1 MSNHGD
7 SPDQELIRAARA
19 LSAANDDLHDNV
31 RPRSPA
37 EVLEPARAPE
47 PPSGRRRRRTHPFF
61 VVVNGLMS
69 LLVVGLIAVGGL
81 LYFAKQQFDKNG
93 PLETTTVFVIPKG
106 EGVNAIAERLER
118 EGIISDRR
126 IFVASVIYFKVQER
140 LKAGE
145 YEIRKRSSMRFVLD
159 KLVEGRAVLYKVSIP
174 EGLTSEQIVARLN
187 AHEML
192 KGEVSEVPPEGSML
206 PDTYKFS
213 RGMTRQDLVDR
224 MQAEQ
229 RKFVTR
235 LWKKRKS
242 GLPVKTPREA
252 IILASIVE
260 KETGRADE
268 RSRVAGVFV
277 NRLKKGMRL
286 QSDPTII
293 YGLVG
298 GKATLGRG
306 IRKSELEKATPY
318 NTYKIK
324 GLTPTPIANPGRA
337 AIEAVLNPA
346 DTKDLYFV
354 ADGTG
359 GHAFAITLAQHNLNV
374 SAWRKIEKERREKAE
389 AEAKARVAAGTAV
402 GAGGQAAGGGPVPS
416 ATPAL
421 PLSGVAPNTLQAQ
434 QPAISNLS
442 AETAP
447 GGISGSLIEGFNFSL
462 PAPGAG
468 VSIQLPPLEEN
479 TAVSAPA
486 EQSSGI
492 TGAAPPPPD
501 RKPAR

>member
-7 SPDQELIRAARA
+7 SPDQELIRAAQA
-19 LSAANDDLHDNV
+19 ISAANDDLHDNA

-47 PPSGRRRRRTHPFF
+47 PPSGRRRRRTHPIF
-61 VVVNGLMS
+61 VLVNGLMS
-69 LLVVGLIAVGGL
+69 LLVIGLIGVGGL
-81 LYFAKQQFDKNG
+81 FYFAKQQFDKNG
-93 PLETTTVFVIPKG
+93 PLEHTTVFVIPKG

-192 KGEVSEVPPEGSML
+192 KGEVSEIPPEGSML

-213 RGMTRQDLVDR
+213 RGMTRQELIDR

-229 RKFVTR
+229 RKFVNR
-235 LWKKRKS
+235 LWEKRQP
-242 GLPVKTPREA
+242 GLPVKTPKEA

-260 KETGRADE
+260 KETARADE
-268 RSRVAGVFV
+268 RSRIAGVFV
-277 NRLKKGMRL
+277 NRLRKGIRL

-298 GKATLGRG
+298 GKASLGRG
-306 IRKSELEKATPY
+306 ILKSELEKPTPY

-359 GHAFAITLAQHNLNV
+359 GHAFSPTLAKHNQNV
-374 SAWRKIEKERREKAE
+374 SQWRKIERERRAKAK
-389 AEAKARVAAGTAV
+389 AEAKAAAEAGASGQATAGGPVAAATPSLPVAGTASNNS
-402 GAGGQAAGGGPVPS
+402 QFEQPV
-416 ATPAL
+416 
-421 PLSGVAPNTLQAQ
+421 
-434 QPAISNLS
+434 ISNLS

-447 GGISGSLIEGFNFSL
+447 GGVSGSLIEGLTISL
-462 PAPGAG
+462 PPPDGG
-468 VSIQLPPLEEN
+468 VPLLMR
-479 TAVSAPA
+479 SPA
-486 EQSSGI
+486 EANAAAASALAVQSSGAA
-492 TGAAPPPPD
+492 GAAPPPPK